1 MTMVGTTQAPL
12 TVKRRKGMRKFLW
25 QLYENKLLL
34 LMLAP
39 ALIYII
45 LCSYVPMTGIVLA
58 FKSFNYSKGIWGSPW
73 CGTANF
79 KFLIISNKLWPL
91 TRNTLLYN
99 LAFIVVNNIL
109 EVAFA
114 IVINELSGK
123 IFKKTFQSLMF
134 LPYFISWVVV
144 SAIVQAVFGYEYGFL
159 NNILEVIGIGRI
171 NLYAVESTNYWPF
184 LLVFFKAWKDI
195 GYGSVVYLAS
205 VTGIDTDIY
214 EAAEIDG
221 ANIWKRIRYITIPCL
236 LPTMIIMLLL
246 AVGQI
251 FRGDFGLFYQLIGNN
266 GQLLEVGDVLD
277 LFIYRSMSKNN
288 DIGMSSAAG
297 LYQSVLCFITIVAV
311 NGIIRK
317 ADPDYSL
324 F

>member
-1 MTMVGTTQAPL
+1 MVKQAQIPQ
-12 TVKRRKGMRKFLW
+12 TVKRRTGIHRFLW
-25 QLYENKLLL
+25 QIYENKLLL

-58 FKSFNYSKGIWGSPW
+58 FKSFNYTKGIWGSPW
-73 CGTANF
+73 CGTSNF

-99 LAFIVVNNIL
+99 LAFIVINNIL

-114 IVINELSGK
+114 IIINELSGK

-144 SAIVQAVFGYEYGFL
+144 AAIVQAVFGYEYGFV
-159 NNILEVIGIGRI
+159 NNILEAIGAGRI
-171 NLYAVESTNYWPF
+171 NLYAVENTKFWPF

-236 LPTMIIMLLL
+236 LPTMIIMLLM

-297 LYQSVLCFITIVAV
+297 LYQSVLCFITIICV